1 LLFQPSGVSPFTLE
15 VVCSWEHSSVSPNF
29 TLHSRFGR
37 VLSIIIFAAS
47 AVALVVTAIQGR
59 AVEALQLVP
68 VFGLVSLLTWAT
80 FWRPEV
86 RVTVAGVTLR
96 NVIRTVEIAWP
107 EIRRIDTKYALTL
120 ETAHGTVTAW
130 SAPAP
135 GRHSVFSA
143 VRQDGANLPESSYLA
158 GTVRPGDLITSDS
171 GQAAYVIRTHW
182 EQLRD
187 DGHLDHASSEYPKLR
202 VTWHTRTLAGI
213 AALIVM
219 VWLSSLV

>member
-1 LLFQPSGVSPFTLE
+1 M
-15 VVCSWEHSSVSPNF
+15 SPNF

-37 VLSIIIFAAS
+37 VLSLIVIAGCVA
-47 AVALVVTAIQGR
+47 ALVITAIQGR
-59 AVEALQLVP
+59 WLDVLQVAP
-68 VFGLVSLLTWAT
+68 VFGLVALLTWAM

-86 RVTVAGVTLR
+86 RVTSAGVTLR
-96 NVIRTVEIAWP
+96 NVTRTIEIAWP

-130 SAPAP
+130 AAPAP

-171 GQAAYVIRTHW
+171 GQAAYIIRRHW

-187 DGHLDHASSEYPKLR
+187 EGHLDAATSEFTKLR
-202 VTWHTRTLAGI
+202 VTWHFRTIAAV
-213 AALIVM
+213 AALIIAI
-219 VWLSSLV
+219 LLTTIS